1 MARSGW
7 FGRRGR
13 APDTMESVPEGIA
26 TKCAACGQILFARD
40 FERNLKVCTRCG
52 HHHRLNARERLALT
66 VDPDTFVETDANLTS
81 ADPLG
86 FPEYLEKQQR
96 ARANTGLNE
105 AVVTGYAAIE
115 GHRLVIAVAD
125 FGFMGGSMGSVV
137 GEKVARAMER
147 GTAERLPVV
156 SFTASG
162 GARMQEGLLALAQM
176 AKTAAAA
183 ARLDR
188 AGVPYIS
195 VLTDPTTG
203 GVFASY
209 AALGDIVLAEPGA
222 VVGFAGRRVANQE
235 MGGRLPDNF
244 QTSEFQWEHGMVDRI
259 VPRKEMRHT
268 LAYLLGHLS
277 GETSHA
283 R

>member
-1 MARSGW
+1 
-7 FGRRGR
+7 
-13 APDTMESVPEGIA
+13 MESVPEGIA

-96 ARANTGLNE
+96 ARAKTGLNE

-277 GETSHA
+277 GEASHA